1 MKMAAE
7 KILVVEDDSALLE
20 GLRDILT
27 LEGYQVTTATN
38 GVEGLAVLERG
49 LPDLI
54 LSDIMM
60 PKLDGYQ
67 FYAQVR
73 ARPEWISLPFIF
85 LTAKGEKTDVRRG
98 KQLGADDYLT
108 KPFEEADLLIAIRS
122 KLDRRAQLDAVHDQE
137 MANLKRTIL
146 TTLNHEFRTPLT
158 YITAYTEVMRQSDS
172 DLQSEEFKNFMRG
185 IQVGSQRLRQL
196 VEDFILLVELQTGEA
211 QQSYERRR
219 EIITDLPTLLQKVL
233 QDYAPRAASRKVELV
248 ADIPDNLPAILAD
261 REYLSSAVSRLV
273 DNAIKFSKKRAGEEG
288 QVILSAWSAPGGG
301 SIVIRVKDEGIG
313 IRAEELTKL
322 FDMFHQI
329 DRAKMEQQGSGSGL
343 AIMRGIVMMHGG
355 TLNVASEYGAGST
368 FTIELPAAP
377 A

>member
-1 MKMAAE
+1 MTAE
-7 KILVVEDDSALLE
+7 KILVVEDDTALLE
-20 GLRDILT
+20 GLRDILI
-27 LEGYQVTTATN
+27 LAGYQVTTAIN
-38 GVEGLAVLERG
+38 GVEGLAALERG

-85 LTAKGEKTDVRRG
+85 LTAKGEKTDIRRG

-108 KPFEEADLLIAIRS
+108 KPFEEADLLVAIRS

-219 EIITDLPTLLQKVL
+219 EIITDLPGVLEKVL
-233 QDYAPRAASRKVELV
+233 QDYALRAAARKVELV
-248 ADIPDNLPAILAD
+248 SGIPVVLPAILAD

-288 QVILSAWSAPGGG
+288 QVTLSAWSSPGGD
-301 SIVIRVKDEGIG
+301 SVILQVKDEGIG
-313 IRAEELTKL
+313 IRAEELNKL

-343 AIMRGIVMMHGG
+343 AITRGIVTMHGG
-355 TLNVASEYGAGST
+355 MLSVASEYGIGST